1 MPTLVLLA
9 GPNGAGKTT
18 FINRFLRQR
27 AEAFR
32 FVNPDEVA
40 RGLAGEGAARD
51 LAAGRLVL
59 ERLDALFVERAD
71 VVLETTLATRSHAPR
86 IRRFKAARYRVE
98 LIYLRPPSA
107 DFSVARVARRVAQG
121 GHGIPE
127 DTLRR
132 RFALSLDYLE
142 TTYKPLVDAWE
153 VYASSDDGL
162 ELLDSGAEMN
172 TLFDR
177 ETVLKAGRDAARI
190 AREGTREEKSGK
202 FLPPPGWKG
211 HLVTAADAA
220 PAPKKRA

>member
-59 ERLDALFVERAD
+59 ERLDALFFERAD

-86 IRRFKAARYRVE
+86 LRRFKAAGYRAE

-107 DFSVARVARRVAQG
+107 DFSVARVARRVAPSEGFAFAELQNG
-121 GHGIPE
+121 AGTTFPR
-127 DTLRR
+127 TRCVAALRSASTIWR
-132 RFALSLDYLE
+132 RPTNRWWMRGRSMRVA
-142 TTYKPLVDAWE
+142 TM
-153 VYASSDDGL
+153 AS
-162 ELLDSGAEMN
+162 N
-172 TLFDR
+172 C
-177 ETVLKAGRDAARI
+177 
-190 AREGTREEKSGK
+190 
-202 FLPPPGWKG
+202 
-211 HLVTAADAA
+211 
-220 PAPKKRA
+220 

>member
-1 MPTLVLLA
+1 MTKPTLVLLA

-40 RGLAGEGAARD
+40 RGLTGEGAARD

-59 ERLDALFVERAD
+59 ERLGALFVERAD

-86 IRRFKAARYRVE
+86 LRRFKAAGYRVE

-162 ELLDSGAEMN
+162 ELLDW
-172 TLFDR
+172 
-177 ETVLKAGRDAARI
+177 GRN
-190 AREGTREEKSGK
+190 EHP
-202 FLPPPGWKG
+202 L
-211 HLVTAADAA
+211 
-220 PAPKKRA
+220 

>member
-9 GPNGAGKTT
+9 GPNGVGKTT

-59 ERLDALFVERAD
+59 ERLDALFFERAD
-71 VVLETTLATRSHAPR
+71 VVLETTLATRSHAAR
-86 IRRFKAARYRVE
+86 IRKWKAAGHRVE
-98 LIYLRPPSA
+98 LVYLRPPSA
-107 DFSVARVARRVAQG
+107 DFSVMRVARRVAQG

-127 DTLRR
+127 ETLRR

-142 TTYKPLVDAWE
+142 TVYKPLVDSWE
-153 VYASSDDGL
+153 VYASSDEGL
-162 ELLDSGAEMN
+162 ELIDMSP
-172 TLFDR
+172 R
-177 ETVLKAGRDAARI
+177 
-190 AREGTREEKSGK
+190 
-202 FLPPPGWKG
+202 
-211 HLVTAADAA
+211 
-220 PAPKKRA
+220 

>member
-1 MPTLVLLA
+1 MSPTLVLLA

-18 FINRFLRQR
+18 FINRFLCQR

-32 FVNPDEVA
+32 FVNPDEAA
-40 RGLAGEGAARD
+40 RSLTDVEGAARD

-86 IRRFKAARYRVE
+86 IRRFKAAGYRVE

-142 TTYKPLVDAWE
+142 TVYKPLVDSWE
-153 VYASSDDGL
+153 VYASSDEGL
-162 ELLDSGAEMN
+162 ELLEMSP
-172 TLFDR
+172 R
-177 ETVLKAGRDAARI
+177 
-190 AREGTREEKSGK
+190 
-202 FLPPPGWKG
+202 
-211 HLVTAADAA
+211 
-220 PAPKKRA
+220 

>member
-27 AEAFR
+27 GEAFR

-40 RGLAGEGAARD
+40 RDLEGDGASRD

-59 ERLDALFVERAD
+59 ERLDALFIEQAD

-86 IRRFKAARYRVE
+86 IRRFKAAGYRIE

-107 DFSVARVARRVAQG
+107 DFSVARVAEG

-132 RFALSLDYLE
+132 RFVLSLDYLE
-142 TTYKPLVDAWE
+142 TVYKPLVDAWE

-162 ELLDSGAEMN
+162 ELLDWG
-172 TLFDR
+172 
-177 ETVLKAGRDAARI
+177 
-190 AREGTREEKSGK
+190 
-202 FLPPPGWKG
+202 
-211 HLVTAADAA
+211 
-220 PAPKKRA
+220 PK

>member
-40 RGLAGEGAARD
+40 RGLTGEGPARD

-59 ERLDALFVERAD
+59 ERLDALFADRAD
-71 VVLETTLATRSHAPR
+71 VVLETTLATRSHARR
-86 IRRFKAARYRVE
+86 IRQWKAAGYRAE
-98 LIYLRPPSA
+98 LVYLRPPSA
-107 DFSVARVARRVAQG
+107 DFSVMRVARRVAQG

-142 TTYKPLVDAWE
+142 TVYKPLVDQWE
-153 VYASSDDGL
+153 VYASSDGEP
-162 ELLDSGAEMN
+162 ELLDWG
-172 TLFDR
+172 
-177 ETVLKAGRDAARI
+177 
-190 AREGTREEKSGK
+190 
-202 FLPPPGWKG
+202 
-211 HLVTAADAA
+211 
-220 PAPKKRA
+220 PK